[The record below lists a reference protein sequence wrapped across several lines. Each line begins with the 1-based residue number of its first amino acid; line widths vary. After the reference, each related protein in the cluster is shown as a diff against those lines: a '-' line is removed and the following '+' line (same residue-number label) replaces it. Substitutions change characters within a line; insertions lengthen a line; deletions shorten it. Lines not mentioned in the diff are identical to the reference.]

1 MFFLQRNLPAWE
13 RALRLGGALL
23 LACAGLLWL
32 PAGWPVAL
40 ALGSA
45 LMMGL
50 TGVIGFCPACAL
62 VGRRPVAKGKP

>member
-32 PAGWPVAL
+32 SSGWSMAL
-40 ALGSA
+40 AIGSA
-45 LMMGL
+45 LMLGL
-50 TGVIGFCPACAL
+50 TGIAGFCPACAL
-62 VGRRPVAKGKP
+62 VGRKPVVKGQP

>member
-1 MFFLQRNLPAWE
+1 MFFLQQNLPVWE

-40 ALGSA
+40 ASVSA
-45 LMMGL
+45 AVLGL
-50 TGVIGFCPACAL
+50 TAIVGFCPACAL
-62 VGRRPVAKGKP
+62 VGRKPAAKGKP

>member
-13 RALRLGGALL
+13 RAFRLGGALL
-23 LACAGLLWL
+23 LACVGLLWL
-32 PAGWPVAL
+32 PAGWPMAL

-45 LMMGL
+45 LVMGL

-62 VGRRPVAKGKP
+62 VGRRSLAKGKP

>member
-32 PAGWPVAL
+32 PAGWPMAL
-40 ALGSA
+40 ALASA
-45 LMMGL
+45 AGLGL
-50 TGVIGFCPACAL
+50 TGIAGFCPACAL
-62 VGRRPVAKGKP
+62 VGRKPVAKGKP

>member
-32 PAGWPVAL
+32 PAGWPMAL
-40 ALGSA
+40 ALAGA
-45 LMMGL
+45 AGLGL
-50 TGVIGFCPACAL
+50 TGVAGFCPACAL
-62 VGRRPVAKGKP
+62 VGRKPAAKGKP